1 MPPTTKLPPAPEPDE
16 GSPVGEP
23 AAPDPTELP
32 MLVLRDGLPSVV
44 DTEEQ
49 LAAASDAI
57 AAGTGP
63 VAIDAERA
71 SGYRY
76 SARAYLIQLRREGA
90 GTFLVDPIAFDS
102 LEPLKQALEGTDW
115 ILHAATQD
123 LPCLAE
129 VGLYPTHLFDTELAG
144 RLLGYPRVGLASL
157 VESLLG
163 HRMAKEHSAVDW
175 STRPLPEPWLEYA
188 ALDVEML
195 AELRAVLSE
204 QLVAAGKDGWAAEE
218 FEALRGFTQPTRMDQ
233 WRRTSGLHK
242 VRGRR
247 ALGAVRALW
256 TTRDQIAAE
265 RDVTPSR
272 ILPDSAIVA
281 AALAMPTT
289 RAALKATKGF
299 YGRGADRYAGR
310 WVAVLQQV
318 RDLPE
323 SQLPT
328 RTPRAEGPP
337 PPRAWVDK
345 DPVAA
350 RRLQLAREAV
360 TAASEELQV
369 PAENLLTPDFLR
381 RVEWSP
387 PEVRET
393 EPLERAISV
402 TLRDLG
408 ARAWQVRIT
417 APILADAVLAAD
429 REAAEGTT
437 PAPDEDAAQ
446 PSPPEAGNDAK
457 GSRSRSRSR
466 TRKSSA

>member
-1 MPPTTKLPPAPEPDE
+1 LPKVVETKED
-16 GSPVGEP
+16 
-23 AAPDPTELP
+23 
-32 MLVLRDGLPSVV
+32 
-44 DTEEQ
+44 
-49 LAAASDAI
+49 LAEVCAAI
-57 AAGTGP
+57 ATGTGP

-102 LEPLKQALEGTDW
+102 MTPLQEALEGAEW

-123 LPCLAE
+123 LPCLTE
-129 VGLYPTHLFDTELAG
+129 LGLVPTRLFDTELAG

-163 HRMAKEHSAVDW
+163 RRMAKEHSAVDW

-188 ALDVEML
+188 ALDVEVL
-195 AELRAVLSE
+195 VELREVLGQ
-204 QLVAAGKDGWAAEE
+204 QLVDQGKDSWAAEE
-218 FEALRGFTQPTRMDQ
+218 FEWLKGFTLPTRMDQ
-233 WRRTSGLHK
+233 WRRTSGLHR

-272 ILPDSAIVA
+272 IIPDSAIVA

-310 WVAVLQQV
+310 WVAVLTQV

-323 SQLPT
+323 SQLPS
-328 RTPRAEGPP
+328 RTPRADGPP
-337 PPRAWVDK
+337 PPRAWADK

-350 RRLQLAREAV
+350 RRLQLGREAI
-360 TAASEELQV
+360 TATSDELSV
-369 PAENLLTPDFLR
+369 PAENLLTPDYVR
-381 RVEWSP
+381 RVLWSP
-387 PEVRET
+387 PETREP
-393 EPLERAISV
+393 EPLTRAISV
-402 TLRDLG
+402 ALRDLG
-408 ARAWQVRIT
+408 ARAWQVRLT
-417 APILADAVLAAD
+417 APLLADAVIAAD
-429 REAAEGTT
+429 AEPLPVTD
-437 PAPDEDAAQ
+437 PDRDSGSQTETLSPESGSASASED
-446 PSPPEAGNDAK
+446 
-457 GSRSRSRSR
+457 
-466 TRKSSA
+466 

>member
-1 MPPTTKLPPAPEPDE
+1 MPEPRDLPPDATTTDADQAAGPADTAPQA
-16 GSPVGEP
+16 PVP
-23 AAPDPTELP
+23 FLD
-32 MLVLRDGLPSVV
+32 LRDGLSSIV
-44 DTEEQ
+44 DTEDA
-49 LAAASDAI
+49 LADVCAAI

-90 GTFLVDPIAFDS
+90 GTALIDPIAFDS
-102 LEPLKQALEGTDW
+102 MEPLQKALDGTEW

-123 LPCLAE
+123 LPCMTEL
-129 VGLYPTHLFDTELAG
+129 GLTPTRLFDTELAG

-157 VESLLG
+157 VETLLG
-163 HRMAKEHSAVDW
+163 RRMAKEHSAVDW

-188 ALDVEML
+188 ALDVEVL
-195 AELRAVLSE
+195 IELREVLAR
-204 QLVAAGKDGWAAEE
+204 QLVDAGKDFWAAEE
-218 FEALRGFTQPTRMDQ
+218 FDWLRGFSQPTRLDQ

-272 ILPDSAIVA
+272 IIPDSAIVA

-289 RAALKATKGF
+289 RPALKATKGF
-299 YGRGADRYAGR
+299 YGRGADRYASR
-310 WVAVLQQV
+310 WLAVLAQV

-328 RTPRAEGPP
+328 RTPRADGPP
-337 PPRAWVDK
+337 PPRAWADK

-350 RRLQLAREAV
+350 RRLQIAREAV
-360 TAASEELQV
+360 TTLAEQNDV
-369 PAENLLTPDFLR
+369 PAENLLTPDFVR
-381 RVEWSP
+381 RVLWNP
-387 PEVRET
+387 PSIREE
-393 EPLERAISV
+393 EPLTRAMSMA
-402 TLRDLG
+402 LRELG
-408 ARAWQVRIT
+408 ARAWQIRMT
-417 APILADAVLAAD
+417 APLLAQAVLTAE
-429 REAAEGTT
+429 REAAEGLMEMAT
-437 PAPDEDAAQ
+437 PSES
-446 PSPPEAGNDAK
+446 PSDSL
-457 GSRSRSRSR
+457 GSPSLS
-466 TRKSSA
+466 TE

>member
-1 MPPTTKLPPAPEPDE
+1 MPPPETLPQDAAEPDA
-16 GSPVGEP
+16 GS
-23 AAPDPTELP
+23 AAEDAPL
-32 MLVLRDGLPSVV
+32 LQLREGLPKIV
-44 DTEEQ
+44 DTEAG
-49 LAAASDAI
+49 LAEVSAAVS
-57 AAGTGP
+57 AGTGP

-90 GTFLVDPIAFDS
+90 GTFLIDPIAFDS
-102 LEPLKQALEGTDW
+102 MAPLQEALQDTEW

-123 LPCLAE
+123 LPCLNE
-129 VGLYPTHLFDTELAG
+129 LGLHPARLFDTELAG
-144 RLLGYPRVGLASL
+144 RLLGHPRVGLATL
-157 VESLLG
+157 VETLLG
-163 HRMAKEHSAVDW
+163 YRMAKEHSAVDW

-188 ALDVEML
+188 ALDVEVLVELREVLGQQL
-195 AELRAVLSE
+195 AEE
-204 QLVAAGKDGWAAEE
+204 GKDGWAAEE
-218 FEALRGFTQPTRMDQ
+218 FEWLKGFTPTVRMEQ

-272 ILPDSAIVA
+272 IIPDSAIVA

-310 WVAVLQQV
+310 WVAVLTQV

-323 SQLPT
+323 SQLPS

-337 PPRAWVDK
+337 PPRAWADK

-350 RRLQLAREAV
+350 RRLQLAREAIV
-360 TAASEELQV
+360 ARSEELRL
-369 PAENLLTPDFLR
+369 PAENLLTPDYVR
-381 RVEWSP
+381 RVLWAP
-387 PEVRET
+387 PEPRDP
-393 EPLERAISV
+393 EPLTRAISV
-402 TLRDLG
+402 ALRDLG
-408 ARAWQVRIT
+408 ARAWQVRLS

-429 REAAEGTT
+429 AQAVTESATRLPT
-437 PAPDEDAAQ
+437 PTDSE
-446 PSPPEAGNDAK
+446 
-457 GSRSRSRSR
+457 SRSVSRD
-466 TRKSSA
+466 